1 MKIKEGMIVR
11 HVMDSDIVIDVTGG
25 FSGVMKLNATSLM
38 IWNGI
43 AAGKSAQE
51 IALALAGK
59 YEVSEEKALADVE
72 RFCADMTEQEFFE
85 A

>member
-25 FSGVMKLNATSLM
+25 FSGVMKLNETSLV
-38 IWNGI
+38 IWNGV

-51 IALALAGK
+51 IACLLVEQ
-59 YEVSEEKALADVE
+59 YEVSEDKALADVE
-72 RFCADMTEQEFFE
+72 RFCADMTEQGFFE

>member
-11 HVMDSDIVIDVTGG
+11 HVMDTDIVIDVTGG

-43 AAGKSAQE
+43 AAGKSVQE
-51 IALALAGK
+51 IALALTEQ
-59 YEVSEEKALADVE
+59 YEVTEEKALSDVE
-72 RFCADMTEQEFFE
+72 RFCSDMTAQGFFE
-85 A
+85 V

>member
-25 FSGVMKLNATSLM
+25 FSGVMKLNETSLL

-43 AAGKSAQE
+43 AAGKSAHE
-51 IALALAGK
+51 IALALTEQ
-59 YEVSEEKALADVE
+59 YEVAEEKALDDVE
-72 RFCADMTEQEFFE
+72 RFCSDMVSHGFFE

>member
-1 MKIKEGMIVR
+1 MRIKEGMIVR
-11 HVMDSDIVIDVTGG
+11 HVMDTDIVIDVTGG

-43 AAGKSAQE
+43 AAGKSVQE
-51 IALALAGK
+51 IALALTEQ
-59 YEVSEEKALADVE
+59 YEVTEEKALEDVE
-72 RFCADMTEQEFFE
+72 RFCSEMTEHGFFE

>member
-11 HVMDSDIVIDVTGG
+11 HVMDTDIVIDVTGG
-25 FSGVMKLNATSLM
+25 FSGVMKLNATSLE

-43 AAGKSAQE
+43 AAGKSVQE
-51 IALALAGK
+51 IALVLTEQ
-59 YEVSEEKALADVE
+59 YEVTEEKALCDVE
-72 RFCADMTEQEFFE
+72 RFCSDMTTQGFFE

>member
-11 HVMDSDIVIDVTGG
+11 HVMDTDVVIDVTGG

-38 IWNGI
+38 IWNGV
-43 AAGKSAQE
+43 AAGKSVQE
-51 IALALAGK
+51 IALNLTEQ
-59 YEVSEEKALADVE
+59 YEVTEEKALEDVE
-72 RFCADMTEQEFFE
+72 RFCGDMTVQGFFE

>member
-25 FSGVMKLNATSLM
+25 FSGVMKLNETSLA
-38 IWNGI
+38 IWNGV
-43 AAGKSAQE
+43 ASGKSAQE
-51 IALALAGK
+51 IALALAEK
-59 YEVSEEKALADVE
+59 YEVSEERALSDVE
-72 RFCADMTEQEFFE
+72 RFCTDMTAQGFFR

>member
-25 FSGVMKLNATSLM
+25 FSGVMKLNETSLA
-38 IWNGI
+38 IWNGV
-43 AAGKSAQE
+43 ASGKSAQE
-51 IALALAGK
+51 IALALAGM
-59 YEVSEEKALADVE
+59 YEVSGEKALADVE
-72 RFCADMTEQEFFE
+72 RFCADMTEQGFFE